1 MNLIIQGSKNFNVS
15 ERIKTHI
22 KKRSEKLNYF
32 KNHIQE
38 INFHLD
44 SERYNFKV
52 DVILSLK
59 KLGVHKF
66 KAIAPEMYTAI
77 DKVIHKIDVKI
88 NREKNKIQSHAKP
101 GHEEFV
107 EFFNHHEKREPEP
120 TEIIEINTKPTV
132 LQDAF
137 LQMKSS
143 NKDFWGFYLLEKDN
157 ESAPAFLRI
166 LDDHILYLFKRK
178 NDTTYTEYS
187 LKVNEKDNIEIDK
200 KIRDIKLK
208 KFSLFNAQ
216 KDILKDEYH
225 FDLFID
231 NNNNKIS
238 FLFKESNGKWMLIR

>member
-15 ERIKTHI
+15 ERIKSHI
-22 KKRSEKLNYF
+22 KKRAEKLNYF
-32 KNHIQE
+32 KTHIQE

-44 SERYNFKV
+44 AERFNFKV
-52 DVILSLK
+52 DVTLSLK

-66 KAIAPEMYTAI
+66 KAVAPEMYTAI

-107 EFFNHHEKREPEP
+107 QFFNHHEKKEPEP
-120 TEIIEINTKPTV
+120 TEIIEINTKPTI

-143 NKDFWGFYLLEKDN
+143 NLDFYGFYLVEKDN
-157 ESAPAFLRI
+157 DPAPAFLRI
-166 LDDHILYLFKRK
+166 LDDNTCYLFKRK
-178 NDTTYTEYS
+178 DDTTYTEYS
-187 LKVNEKDNIEIDK
+187 LIINDKGNIEINK

-208 KFSLFNAQ
+208 KFDLFNAQ

-231 NNNNKIS
+231 KTNNKIS
-238 FLFKESNGKWMLIR
+238 FLFKESHGKWILIR